1 MTTLT
6 VEAAKPYEVHI
17 GQGILKA
24 LQDNYRE
31 LLASAD
37 KIGIIADEQVAGLH
51 LDYLNEHLKGIN
63 EIYIL
68 KIPSGEQSKSIG
80 CFMDCQ
86 SFLLDHNFSR
96 KSILLAFGGGAT
108 GDLAGFVA
116 STYMRGIPFIQI
128 PTTIL
133 AHDSAVG
140 GKTAINHPSGKNMIG
155 TFYQPAAVIYDTH
168 FLKTLPA
175 QEIRS
180 GMAEVIK
187 HAFISNENWLDELLA
202 LNDLSQLDARELAVH
217 LERGIA
223 VKSAIVEE
231 DEFEGGVRKFLN
243 FGHTLAHAIEAVSG
257 YGTIT
262 HGEAVAIGMAYAL
275 ELSAHEKAAEFLEW
289 CLTNH
294 YPLNVIGKLGFEEL
308 SAVMK
313 KDKKSSEGLLNF
325 VLLKETGRPYME
337 TIDEQTAR
345 ITFMAL
351 SAKLGEMH
359 I

>member
-17 GQGILKA
+17 GQGVLKT
-24 LQDNYRE
+24 LQENYKV
-31 LLASAD
+31 LLESAD
-37 KIGIIADEQVAGLH
+37 KIGIIADEKVAELH
-51 LDYLNEHLKGIN
+51 LDYLNAHLVDTA

-68 KIPSGEQSKSIG
+68 KIPAGEQSKSID

-96 KSILLAFGGGAT
+96 KSLLLAFGGGAT

-168 FLKTLPA
+168 FLKTLPE

-187 HAFISNENWLDELLA
+187 HALISNESWFDELLA
-202 LNDLSQLDARELAVH
+202 LNDFSQLDEKDLAIH

-223 VKSAIVEE
+223 VKAAIVEE
-231 DEFEGGVRKFLN
+231 DEFESGVRKFLN

-257 YGTIT
+257 YGKIT

-275 ELSAHEKAAEFLEW
+275 ELSAHEKSAEFLNW
-289 CLTNH
+289 CLINK
-294 YPLNVIGKLGFEEL
+294 YPLYEIEKLSFEKL

-337 TIDEQTAR
+337 TIDEQEAEK
-345 ITFMAL
+345 TFMAL
-351 SAKLGEMH
+351 RAKLGEMH